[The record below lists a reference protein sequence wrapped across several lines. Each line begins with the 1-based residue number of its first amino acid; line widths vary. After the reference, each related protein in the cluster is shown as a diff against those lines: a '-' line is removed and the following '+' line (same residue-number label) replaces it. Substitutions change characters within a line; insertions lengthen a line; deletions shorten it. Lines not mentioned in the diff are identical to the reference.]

1 MVARSIVREDQARE
15 VLRIAA
21 LLAHVSGGVS
31 QVERDVLA
39 KLAVELRL
47 DESAVD
53 AAEKEAKT
61 ALAD

>member
-1 MVARSIVREDQARE
+1 

-31 QVERDVLA
+31 AVERDVLA
-39 KLAVELRL
+39 KLASELRL
-47 DESAVD
+47 DSTATD
-53 AAEKEAKT
+53 AAVTEAQS